1 MWTLEAGEVCGVG
14 ASVDPGGW
22 RGGMGLHELPW
33 WRGGMGLTRTSPIEK
48 LTIMHHN
55 GRAAPFKLRV
65 LERPTNIDKIREE
78 LEAERTRELT
88 FKGIR
93 AAPPPP
99 VPNAQVWPCGRHG
112 QRHT

>member
-1 MWTLEAGEVCGVG
+1 M
-14 ASVDPGGW
+14 
-22 RGGMGLHELPW
+22 
-33 WRGGMGLTRTSPIEK
+33 
-48 LTIMHHN
+48 N
-55 GRAAPFKLRV
+55 RAAPFKLRV

-99 VPNAQVWPCGRHG
+99 PPNAQVRRASAPGARLH
-112 QRHT
+112 